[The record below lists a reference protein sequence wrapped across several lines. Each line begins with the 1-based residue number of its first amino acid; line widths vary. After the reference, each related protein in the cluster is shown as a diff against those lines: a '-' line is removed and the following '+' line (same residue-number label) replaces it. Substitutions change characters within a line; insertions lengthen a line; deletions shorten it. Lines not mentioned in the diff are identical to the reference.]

1 MPLIRPGTEKF
12 LEEMSKYYEI
22 VIFTASVKDY
32 ADTILNQLDP
42 EKKIYKF

>member
-1 MPLIRPGTEKF
+1 MKSLY
-12 LEEMSKYYEI
+12 LLYEI

-42 EKKIYKF
+42 EKKFISYRLYREHLY